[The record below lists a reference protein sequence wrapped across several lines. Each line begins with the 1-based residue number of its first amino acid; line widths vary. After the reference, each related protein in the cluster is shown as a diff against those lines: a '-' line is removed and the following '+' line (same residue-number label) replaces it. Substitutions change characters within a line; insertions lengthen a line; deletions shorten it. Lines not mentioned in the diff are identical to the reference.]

1 MPDYE
6 NISNLATKLLII
18 YNTHN
23 TSQNIFFK
31 LPQQPL
37 TARNPALLPPQS
49 PWQEPQHRMTLTHRG
64 GPVAARGHRVQEK
77 RGRQGWLCRGSRH
90 GHGHRQARN
99 GSRHGHHQARAAPSG
114 ACLASRGGSAR
125 TTARGDRE
133 LPSQRGRCRPSR
145 GCCRRRCR
153 AR

>member
-37 TARNPALLPPQS
+37 TARNPALLQPQS

-64 GPVAARGHRVQEK
+64 RTKKGTAGLAMP
-77 RGRQGWLCRGSRH
+77 WLPPRPPPGNER
-90 GHGHRQARN
+90 
-99 GSRHGHHQARAAPSG
+99 SRHGHHQARAAPSG